1 VRHLVVA
8 LDDAYVLPFRVLW
21 RSLVETKSVPLSTTL
36 YVLHSSTLSL
46 ESRLTLREVV
56 EPSGIL
62 LKFRPVSLSS
72 LGDLPLAQSDHVSEA
87 TYYRLLVHDLL
98 PKKVSSVV
106 YLDVDLVAVSSV
118 RELFSIELDQPVAAV
133 DHSSPSMSFRLWG
146 PLLGGYFQAG
156 VLIIDLVRWRAE
168 NVSATFAQ
176 ILKNDRERIRWW
188 DQDVLNIA
196 FQNNWQRLPYWF
208 NVTKFVREFVT
219 PEEMRQTSRLIH
231 FTGSRKPWNSQ
242 QSRIPDSDQW
252 QKFYELEFGKP
263 LALTQPRS
271 SKIRSLIHFFRT
283 IFGRFISRG
292 H

>member
-1 VRHLVVA
+1 MRDLVVA
-8 LDDAYVLPFRVLW
+8 LDDAYCLPFRVLW
-21 RSLVETKSVPLSTTL
+21 RSLVETKSVPLATTL

-62 LKFRPVSLSS
+62 VKFRSVSLSS

-98 PKKVSSVV
+98 PKKVSSVL
-106 YLDVDLVAVSSV
+106 YLDADLVAVASV
-118 RELFSIELDQPVAAV
+118 RELFGIELDQPVAAV
-133 DHSSPSMSFRLWG
+133 DHASPSNSFRLWG
-146 PLLGGYFQAG
+146 PLSGGYFQSG

-176 ILKNDRERIRWW
+176 ILKNDRERIKWW

-208 NVTKFVREFVT
+208 NVTPVVREFVT
-219 PEEMRQTSRLIH
+219 PEKLRETSRLIH
-231 FTGSRKPWNSQ
+231 FSGRAKPWNSQ
-242 QSRIPDSDQW
+242 QSRVQDSGHW
-252 QKFYELEFGKP
+252 HKFYELEFGKP
-263 LALTQPRS
+263 LVLTQRRS
-271 SKIRSLIHFFRT
+271 SKIRFLINFFRT
-283 IFGRFISRG
+283 ILGHLISCRR
-292 H
+292 